1 MRPIDP
7 ALLIHVTGGDPEPSP
22 WRPQI
27 SWVILTIPPI
37 SVVPGPM
44 IGGFRP

>member
-1 MRPIDP
+1 MQPIDP
-7 ALLIHVTGGDPEPSP
+7 ALLTHVTGGDPEPSP
-22 WRPQI
+22 WI
-27 SWVILTIPPI
+27 TLYSWTILTIPPV